1 MGLKIKQI
9 DGLQTQ
15 INGRA
20 AAVHSHAA
28 GDVTSGT
35 FATARIP
42 SLDAG
47 KITSGTFATGR
58 IPNLSAGKITSG
70 TFNAARIPSL
80 AISKIT
86 GLQTALNEKNENVVG
101 DDLGNPLSGLV
112 SIEWNGAEL
121 IIDFSD
127 GQMVVPIA

>member
-15 INGRA
+15 IDGRA
-20 AAVHSHAA
+20 AVNHNHAA

-35 FATARIP
+35 FAAARIP

-47 KITSGTFATGR
+47 KITSGIFATGR

-70 TFNAARIPSL
+70 TLNVARIPML
-80 AISKIT
+80 EISQID
-86 GLQTALNEKNENVVG
+86 GLQTALEQTNRIVVG
-101 DDLGNPLSGLV
+101 DNEGDPLLGLV

-121 IIDFSD
+121 IIDFED
-127 GQMVVPIA
+127 GQMVIPIR